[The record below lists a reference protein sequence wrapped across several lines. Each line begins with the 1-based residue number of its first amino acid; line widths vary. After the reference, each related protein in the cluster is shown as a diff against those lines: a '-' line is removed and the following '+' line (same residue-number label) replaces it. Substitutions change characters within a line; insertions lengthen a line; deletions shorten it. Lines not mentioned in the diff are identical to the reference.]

1 MSLDTPPIYD
11 GDEPIYKFKRRWDMY
26 IENKTNKDKYTNVLK
41 FINNVFKTE
50 YKNLLSIKELDEKNI
65 PTPKKLVKLIN
76 KEFKNCF
83 DIKYNDTS
91 IAIINNILNIISY
104 SLIMLTKNNK
114 TYYRVKYNLTQN
126 DIKYE

>member
-1 MSLDTPPIYD
+1 
-11 GDEPIYKFKRRWDMY
+11 
-26 IENKTNKDKYTNVLK
+26 
-41 FINNVFKTE
+41 VFKTE

-65 PTPKKLVKLIN
+65 PAPKKLVKLIN

-104 SLIMLTKNNK
+104 SLIMVTKNNK

-126 DIKYE
+126 DTKYE